1 VGLPP
6 SVEDN
11 IVQYI
16 YAIRLLSLSF
26 SVSSVDAIGMHR
38 QRLAAS
44 KLKAS
49 CCHHA
54 CRRHGSLVNG
64 GGGGRQVVS
73 IK

>member
-11 IVQYI
+11 IVLYI
-16 YAIRLLSLSF
+16 YAIRLLSF